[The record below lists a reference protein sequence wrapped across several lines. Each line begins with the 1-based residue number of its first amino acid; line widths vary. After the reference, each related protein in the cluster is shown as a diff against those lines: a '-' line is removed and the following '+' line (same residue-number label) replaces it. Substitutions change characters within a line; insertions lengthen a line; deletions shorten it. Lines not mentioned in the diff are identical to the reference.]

1 MKANK
6 LKTILLDLLFI
17 AMGSAVYAV
26 GVNAFTAP
34 NNIAAGGIT
43 GVATMLHYV
52 FSTPIGLVAF
62 LINVPIVLWAIVDI
76 GYKLVTKTML
86 AILLSSLL
94 IDLFS
99 HFVPAYRGDHI
110 LVSLF
115 AGACEGVGLSL
126 VFIRGA
132 TTGGT
137 DLIARLLGRR
147 LPHLSMGKLMLAVDG
162 IIVVVSAFVFG
173 SVENAM
179 YACIVIVVSTKIID
193 AILYGADIG
202 TGKMFIVMSPKV
214 RQIGDRVISEMERT
228 VTYLDSHG
236 GYTNEPGETMLCVVR
251 RFELHQLQ
259 TIIREEDKN
268 AFVIVGEAGQIT
280 GEGFRPM
287 HSDDKSIRDLWK
299 DLRWKKKEPSGKS

>member
-202 TGKMFIVMSPKV
+202 TGKLFIVMSPKV